1 MVAAEANNCS
11 GGGRAAV
18 AVAVKPV
25 AQTAVVKAEAQSAA
39 SEVAAAAAAA
49 TGSRAAPAAGTA
61 CTATAAARAGHAGD
75 AVCTACRRVYPID
88 VESYPVARLAGRGR
102 RVRIGVR
109 VRISNS
115 RSENDEKISAGGKG
129 VLSVFRQPA
138 GPSPPRPRPPT
149 VQLAVR
155 VAGQFRPV
163 LLAWIAVLEPLI
175 RRANHRRQTR
185 CADISSVHTHWIT

>member
-129 VLSVFRQPA
+129 VLSVCSANQQ
-138 GPSPPRPRPPT
+138 GPPHHARDLPRFSPPFAW
-149 VQLAVR
+149 QGNS
-155 VAGQFRPV
+155 GQCCWHG
-163 LLAWIAVLEPLI
+163 LLCWS
-175 RRANHRRQTR
+175 H
-185 CADISSVHTHWIT
+185 